1 MYLVGV
7 QPKTMFCFSNL
18 IALFVSNLIALFVP
32 KKYPVLWVKAVQ
44 NPVPSHRA
52 FFLQGPRPSEWQGM
66 APSALAI
73 LIP

>member
-7 QPKTMFCFSNL
+7 QPKTMFF
-18 IALFVSNLIALFVP
+18 FSNLIALFVP

-73 LIP
+73 LIPWIPMT